1 MKNGSKRATMTKP
14 ATREKDVDMEPMD
27 GPVTA
32 FRRIVKESGLAR
44 DAVVT
49 SHGTGI
55 GTDTGKPLRWYIIR
69 KTNRDVPRVKFQRA
83 SHTFWA
89 LIQCMETG
97 VFQDAMAVDKNQ
109 ARARLSAMVRGLGWI
124 AD

>member
-1 MKNGSKRATMTKP
+1 MDNP
-14 ATREKDVDMEPMD
+14 ATREDHIDMEPMD

-32 FRRIVKESGLAR
+32 FRKIVMASGLAR

-49 SHGTGI
+49 NHGTGI
-55 GTDTGKPLRWYIIR
+55 GAETGKPLRWYIIR
-69 KTNRDVPRVKFQRA
+69 KTNHDVPRVKFQHA

-97 VFQDAMAVDKNQ
+97 MFQDAMAVDKDQ
-109 ARARLSAMVRGLGWI
+109 ARARLGTMVRGLGWI